1 MSGTDSAHTRQVKQ
15 LIALIGDHR
24 SKPQTLLNDAK
35 AYFEASKDNEAS
47 LAAVQSDIANAED
60 NDINAFESKL
70 KSLKRD
76 IDNERLERLSRVN
89 DVISNLMKLSEGQS
103 EEETLEQ
110 SAKSLG
116 TIFLISDA
124 ASNQLANVH
133 QTLKPAYK
141 AILSL
146 RLCDAILKSGSLKH
160 GYLSQYTE
168 SHSRFS
174 GNRHWQEKWLTGIA
188 RPLIKAAMF
197 QDIGLQHPQAQKIL
211 YGIDNNK
218 DPFRVLD
225 EQERKQ
231 LLKLNYHYTLDYIKN
246 GLGLPGYVGN
256 SKAERDKFYAE
267 EQDALDFCTEVIAEA
282 FTAKH
287 NVGELIKIPQIYAS
301 FVLSTKQGYN
311 RAELPKGYMVI
322 EQLAKNG
329 KLNPKMAEYFL
340 ALVGYF
346 PQGFGISYIPFDD
359 TGTARDIYEYAIVN
373 RLCPASPAEP
383 QCRAVTRHLSFI
395 RSGKDL
401 IVKKHQNL
409 YFQSNHKK
417 LIHTSEARLKEI
429 RAQLSSQLSIEEDET
444 TIPRFWEPSDYFADK
459 KHQNLWNK
467 LS

>member
-1 MSGTDSAHTRQVKQ
+1 LSSTDSAHTRQVKQ
-15 LIALIGDHR
+15 LIALIGDHKE
-24 SKPQTLLNDAK
+24 KPHTLLHDARD
-35 AYFEASKDNEAS
+35 YFESTKTHEAS
-47 LAAVQSDIANAED
+47 IDALKRDIAEADSED
-60 NDINAFESKL
+60 IEAFEQKL
-70 KSLKRD
+70 KALVRD

-89 DVISNLMKLSEGQS
+89 DVISNLINLSEGQS

-110 SAKSLG
+110 SAKTLG
-116 TIFLISDA
+116 TLFLISDA
-124 ASNQLANVH
+124 SSNSFAHVH
-133 QTLKPAYK
+133 QSLKPAYK
-141 AILSL
+141 SILSL

-168 SHSRFS
+168 SQTRFS
-174 GNRHWQEKWLTGIA
+174 GNRHWQQRWLTGIA
-188 RPLIKAAMF
+188 KPLIKAALF
-197 QDIGLQHPQAQKIL
+197 QDIGLQHPKAQKIL
-211 YGIDNNK
+211 KGTANDK

-246 GLGLPGYVGN
+246 GLGLPGFAGN
-256 SKAERDKFYAE
+256 TRAERDSFYAE
-267 EQDALDFCTEVIAEA
+267 EEAAQGFCTDVIAEA

-287 NVGELIKIPQIYAS
+287 NVGELVKIPQIYAS
-301 FVLSTKQGYN
+301 FVLSTKKGYN

-329 KLNPKMAEYFL
+329 KLNKRMADFFL
-340 ALVGYF
+340 SMVGYF

-359 TGTARDIYEYAIVN
+359 SGAARDIYEYGIVN
-373 RLCPASPAEP
+373 RLCPVSPAEP
-383 QCRAVTRHLSFI
+383 HCRAVTRHLSFI

-401 IVKKHQNL
+401 VVKKHQNL

-417 LIHTSEARLKEI
+417 LNHTSEARLKEI
-429 RAQLSSQLSIEEDET
+429 RSQLSSQMNNEEET

-467 LS
+467 LT